1 MFQSLH
7 FIISSPYAARKI
19 LSLAIVLLYM
29 YREVPLLF
37 PKFHFIICVHISSV
51 YKDLILKGSYQ
62 NSLFRLAFLDPY
74 IRSSSSC
81 PSQSCLPA
89 VRGSHWSRTTCRVS
103 VGRMRQGQRLSCSL
117 LGLLRRSQ
125 GTAHIRAHRVSAK
138 EIMKCVDKGAVFT
151 CILQFRTVHP
161 AELLTNPS
169 PSINNK
175 Y

>member
-37 PKFHFIICVHISSV
+37 PKFHFIIYVHISSV

-81 PSQSCLPA
+81 PSQSCLCTACQPFVALTEA
-89 VRGSHWSRTTCRVS
+89 VPLVEYLWDECGRGSVCLARCWVCCGDPRAQPTSGLTEY
-103 VGRMRQGQRLSCSL
+103 
-117 LGLLRRSQ
+117 LLRR
-125 GTAHIRAHRVSAK
+125 
-138 EIMKCVDKGAVFT
+138 
-151 CILQFRTVHP
+151 
-161 AELLTNPS
+161 
-169 PSINNK
+169 
-175 Y
+175 